1 MVLRFHKRNFARK
14 EDRIMA
20 FKTLFLAHAP
30 DADKE
35 QHRCFIDTGKYQLDV
50 VIVKNQAEALEVST
64 RLFKEKQIES
74 ILLCPGFTHKDI
86 AEIVAATDNKVA
98 VCVSRSDGPG
108 GRLSQEALKRAGF
121 F

>member
-1 MVLRFHKRNFARK
+1 
-14 EDRIMA
+14 MA
-20 FKTLFLAHAP
+20 FRTLFLAHAP

-35 QHRCFIDTGKYQLDV
+35 KHRGFIDTGKYRLDV
-50 VIVKNQAEALEVST
+50 VIFKNQAEALEVSA

-86 AEIVAATDNKVA
+86 AEIVAATENKVA
-98 VCVSRSDGPG
+98 VCVARGDGPSN
-108 GRLSQEALKRAGF
+108 RISQEALKRAGF

>member
-1 MVLRFHKRNFARK
+1 
-14 EDRIMA
+14 MA
-20 FKTLFLAHAP
+20 FKTLFLALAP

-35 QHRCFIDTGKYQLDV
+35 KHHCFLDTDKYQLDV

-64 RLFKEKQIES
+64 RLFREKKIES

-86 AEIVAATDNKVA
+86 AEIVASTENKVA
-98 VCVSRSDGPG
+98 VCVSRADGPG
-108 GRLSQEALKRAGF
+108 NRISQEALKRAGF